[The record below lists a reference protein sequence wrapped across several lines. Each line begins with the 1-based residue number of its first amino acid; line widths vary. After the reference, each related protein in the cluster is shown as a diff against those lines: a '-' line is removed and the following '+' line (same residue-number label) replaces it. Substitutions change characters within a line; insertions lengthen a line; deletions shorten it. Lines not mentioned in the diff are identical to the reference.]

1 MAFLADDSEEA
12 GLHRHL
18 ARIIGEYAPKRLLDY
33 GCGDGALLPALDPSI
48 EVGLYDPNTT
58 SARLAAQKSKSPA
71 TRVYEEPGSIMQGYY
86 DVAVLSFVLICLS
99 GKEEFLQ
106 VLNDIKSSLREGGV
120 LIVAEGHPCFR
131 DRHFV
136 GHHVNYPPDAPF
148 NYNSPF
154 HEFNICLHGDEK
166 DVALYDYHWTLSDI
180 LNTLIHAGLA
190 IDAVH
195 EIADS
200 DYRDRKANPF
210 FPPYFVTCAKKQTT
224 P

>member
-1 MAFLADDSEEA
+1 MAFRADDSEET

-33 GCGDGALLPALDPSI
+33 GCGDGALLHALDPSI

-58 SARLAAQKSKSPA
+58 SARLAAQKSRSPA
-71 TRVYEEPGSIMQGYY
+71 TRVYEEPASIMQGYY

-99 GKEEFLQ
+99 GKEEFLK

-131 DRHFV
+131 DRNFV

-148 NYNSPF
+148 NYNSPV

-166 DVALYDYHWTLSDI
+166 DVAFYDYHWTLSDK
-180 LNTLIHAGLA
+180 LNTLIRSGLV

-200 DYRDRKANPF
+200 DHHDRKANPF
-210 FPPYFVTCAKKQTT
+210 FPPYLVTCAKKQTT